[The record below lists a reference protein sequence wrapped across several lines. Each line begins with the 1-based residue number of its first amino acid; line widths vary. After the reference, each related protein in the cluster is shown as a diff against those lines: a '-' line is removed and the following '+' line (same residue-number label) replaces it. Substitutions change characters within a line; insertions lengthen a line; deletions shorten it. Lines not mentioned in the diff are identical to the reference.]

1 MLPLTFSWNN
11 RSLSFRNFYANVSL
25 YFESFLSRLSLLSS
39 PLPSVA
45 CPDNFILK
53 DLKAQE
59 KFQLQYNKKA
69 AYLLNKVL
77 NNNSTKINNN
87 NERGLSHIFGKL
99 YSLISDNTRESQ
111 YKK

>member
-1 MLPLTFSWNN
+1 M
-11 RSLSFRNFYANVSL
+11 
-25 YFESFLSRLSLLSS
+25 LSS

-45 CPDNFILK
+45 CPDNFIVK

-59 KFQLQYNKKA
+59 QLQYNKKT

-77 NNNSTKINNN
+77 NNDNTKVNNN
-87 NERGLSHIFGKL
+87 NERGPSHIFGKL

-111 YKK
+111 YKKYEWEKITCVSVTNQLCYLPNSKYVSLH

>member
-1 MLPLTFSWNN
+1 M
-11 RSLSFRNFYANVSL
+11 
-25 YFESFLSRLSLLSS
+25 LSS

-45 CPDNFILK
+45 CPVNIILK

-77 NNNSTKINNN
+77 NNNSTKIDN
-87 NERGLSHIFGKL
+87 NERGLSHIVGKL
-99 YSLISDNTRESQ
+99 YSLISDKITCASATNELCYLPNSK
-111 YKK
+111 YVSLH

>member
-1 MLPLTFSWNN
+1 MQMIPYTLIALYRGLACSLVHCLVLP
-11 RSLSFRNFYANVSL
+11 
-25 YFESFLSRLSLLSS
+25 
-39 PLPSVA
+39 
-45 CPDNFILK
+45 LK

-87 NERGLSHIFGKL
+87 NERGPSHIFGKL

>member
-1 MLPLTFSWNN
+1 M
-11 RSLSFRNFYANVSL
+11 
-25 YFESFLSRLSLLSS
+25 LSS

-53 DLKAQE
+53 DMKLQE

-77 NNNSTKINNN
+77 NNNSTKINDNN
-87 NERGLSHIFGKL
+87 DRGRMEKITCASATNQLCYLPNSK
-99 YSLISDNTRESQ
+99 YVSLH
-111 YKK
+111 

>member
-1 MLPLTFSWNN
+1 M
-11 RSLSFRNFYANVSL
+11 
-25 YFESFLSRLSLLSS
+25 LSS

-45 CPDNFILK
+45 CPVNIILK

-77 NNNSTKINNN
+77 NNNSTKIDN
-87 NERGLSHIFGKL
+87 NERGLSHIVGKL